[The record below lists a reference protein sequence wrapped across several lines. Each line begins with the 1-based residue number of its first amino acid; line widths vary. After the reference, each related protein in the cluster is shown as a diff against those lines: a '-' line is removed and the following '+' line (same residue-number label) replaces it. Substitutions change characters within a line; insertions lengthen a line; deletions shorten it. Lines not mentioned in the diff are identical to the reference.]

1 MTYPQIIRTPAGE
14 ELVVL
19 PRSEYDAM
27 IAALEEAAEDAADAA
42 IGVERLADIAAGAAT
57 KMTPAESAGAL
68 GYLRSARRAR
78 GMTQQQLAE
87 ICGITQGALSDI
99 ESGRRNGSP
108 AVMLKLAAALDVPPA
123 QFGLSPA

>member
-27 IAALEEAAEDAADAA
+27 ITALEEAAEDAADAA
-42 IGVERLADIAAGAAT
+42 IGVERLAEITAGAAT
-57 KMTPAESAGAL
+57 KMTPAESAATL

-108 AVMLKLAAALDVPPA
+108 AVMLKLAQALDVPPA
-123 QFGLSPA
+123 QFGLSTA